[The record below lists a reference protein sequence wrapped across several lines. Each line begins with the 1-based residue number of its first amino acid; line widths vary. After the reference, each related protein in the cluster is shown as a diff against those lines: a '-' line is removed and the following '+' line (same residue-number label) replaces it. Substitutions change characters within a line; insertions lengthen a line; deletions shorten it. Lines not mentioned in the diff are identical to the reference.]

1 MPLASATATSPQQDE
16 QQLGMNGWQSWLAS
30 PTPTAQGSQ
39 SAAAT
44 LYPQSPQTASATTAT
59 GTNLTTTSTSANS
72 TAATG
77 MPAAI
82 DPTILS
88 RLQTAYADYRPGE
101 TSAPYW
107 QDPATGLGYHA
118 RFGEP
123 GYNGEGAQLTRAP
136 ITGYSVGNYDT
147 ATGGNMR
154 IYDTTGK
161 DTGQSE
167 FWERDKYAWTDTAAM
182 AAMASFVGAFAAA
195 AAGGATTAAGTT
207 STGPNFA
214 TGFTDTGTAGGVAGD
229 AYAGSGAV
237 TGTTGGVTTGG
248 SSLLTGPTSVN
259 ADYSL
264 LTGTDISQSPGT
276 VLEGNSG
283 GGLNVASR
291 SGEGLTMNTSPN
303 MTSMGG
309 GQGITTTGAQTL
321 GDSSSFINDPANMVA
336 DAGKQ
341 VVSEPGIYT
350 PEHPYTPD
358 LGDPASPINGGTNP
372 WPAPPPK
379 TLWDMIKDVISP
391 GDGGGG
397 GSVLP
402 PAVIPPIVQAL
413 FPPQQTPLS
422 TPPPFVPPQPMVGAG
437 SYTSANAQGGAA
449 GSLQGVAATLLTSK
463 DTFGYGK
470 SMLA

>member
-30 PTPTAQGSQ
+30 PTPAAGSQ
-39 SAAAT
+39 STAAT

-154 IYDTTGK
+154 IYDTSGK
-161 DTGQSE
+161 DTGQS
-167 FWERDKYAWTDTAAM
+167 
-182 AAMASFVGAFAAA
+182 G
-195 AAGGATTAAGTT
+195 
-207 STGPNFA
+207 
-214 TGFTDTGTAGGVAGD
+214 
-229 AYAGSGAV
+229 
-237 TGTTGGVTTGG
+237 
-248 SSLLTGPTSVN
+248 SLLTGPTSVN

-264 LTGTDISQSPGT
+264 LTGTNISDPSGI
-276 VLEGNSG
+276 VLEGNAG
-283 GGLNVASR
+283 QGVNVAAR
-291 SGEGLTMNTSPN
+291 SGEGLVMNTSPN
-303 MTSMGG
+303 MAAMGG
-309 GQGITTTGAQTL
+309 AQGVTTSGAQVL
-321 GDSSSFINDPANMVA
+321 GDSSSFINDPALQA
-336 DAGKQ
+336 LDAGKQ
-341 VVSEPGIYT
+341 VISEPGIYT

-358 LGDPASPINGGTNP
+358 LGDPNSFINGGTGGVTP
-372 WPAPPPK
+372 PAQ
-379 TLWDMIKDVISP
+379 TLWDQIKGLFTTPP
-391 GDGGGG
+391 GTT
-397 GSVLP
+397 GSAFPSALPSILP
-402 PAVIPPIVQAL
+402 PII
-413 FPPQQTPLS
+413 QQLLTPEPTP
-422 TPPPFVPPQPMVGAG
+422 TPPPVAYTPPQPEVGAG
-437 SYTSANAQGGAA
+437 AYTQANAQGGAA
-449 GSLQGVAATLLTSK
+449 GSMAGVASTLADSARHLRLRAHDAGLVSITRPRALKVSRAMAVREIDIAQSWDAALPLMEANWRETGDSFPFAPSREFFVAMQHAQLVFALGPFTRRTCTATRL
-463 DTFGYGK
+463 
-470 SMLA
+470 